1 MVTIDA
7 VPKIPMPH
15 GLVSGRLRHRVWV
28 CFLSVWLAILFLA
41 GPLLAQES
49 KLDRAYQSQQ
59 RKLKR
64 QGNSVKKVRILIQ
77 MSAIDLEIVSYRVR
91 KRLYT
96 EADTILERYAATVDR
111 AKQVLENSGRD
122 PQRRPGGFKHLE
134 ISLRKQ
140 LRQLADL
147 KDLYSFDRQEVINRA
162 IACAKAVKQRMIASL
177 FGSGNTVRQGGG
189 STGSAPAGK
198 INDCSPC
205 RSR

>member
-1 MVTIDA
+1 MGQA
-7 VPKIPMPH
+7 P
-15 GLVSGRLRHRVWV
+15 
-28 CFLSVWLAILFLA
+28 LA
-41 GPLLAQES
+41 GPQPCAYIAAMLKSETSEKTKGDRIAKVMARVGLCSRREAERWINDGRV
-49 KLDRAYQSQQ
+49 KLNGQTLNTPA
-59 RKLKR
+59 
-64 QGNSVKKVRILIQ
+64 VTV
-77 MSAIDLEIVSYRVR
+77 
-91 KRLYT
+91 T